1 MSVPVFEKLS
11 MPRLLL
17 YGNFK
22 ATIVNLGVSVIVGI
36 MLAAPIPTLVILMLV
51 QVAIAR
57 KTKKNLFFFE
67 EREMYIKSKN
77 TKAMTEKGE
86 IYV

>member
-17 YGNFK
+17 YGNFR
-22 ATIVNLGVSVIVGI
+22 ATLVNLMVFTIVGV
-36 MLAAPIPTLVILMLV
+36 MLTEPIPTLVLFMLV
-51 QVAIAR
+51 QIAIAR

-77 TKAMTEKGE
+77 TKAILHTG
-86 IYV
+86 